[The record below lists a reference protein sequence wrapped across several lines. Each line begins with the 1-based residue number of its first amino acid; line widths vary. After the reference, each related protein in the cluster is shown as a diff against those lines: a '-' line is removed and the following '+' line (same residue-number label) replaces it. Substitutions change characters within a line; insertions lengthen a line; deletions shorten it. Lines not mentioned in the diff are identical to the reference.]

1 VTHVPAPLEPRPHLE
16 LPVRLTRPDPG
27 DTPELPIAQIW
38 GIFRR
43 HWLQIGLCG
52 ALALAAAIAYA
63 MSVTPIYRG
72 AATLRIDDKTGK
84 LPDVLQPFGSGGEVL
99 TELEVLKSRSL
110 VEDAAREL
118 GLQLVIVKPEGLSRD
133 TYLSNVTVADSAGPE
148 VYRFHRG
155 ADGTFVVTDTSGVIL
170 RRNIAPGNAVQLGDA
185 HFVLTPA
192 TRRLARFEVVVEPLE
207 FTVVRLRSGISVV
220 QPNREAKVA
229 ALSYQS
235 TDRELSW
242 KLPNTIA
249 DRFIVRR
256 QGIQKATARSTV
268 AFLRVQLDTLHRQ
281 LNASE
286 LALREFRERE
296 HVVNPTVEG
305 TSQVERLVKLQSER
319 SGVEAER
326 AALAQLLAQVQRSAE
341 SSGGHST
348 SYRQLLAFP
357 TLLRNQA
364 ASELLGSLAEV
375 ENQRSQLLVR
385 RTPDDP
391 EVQAL
396 EARDREI
403 QQQLR
408 AVASTYLAGL
418 TNTVASL
425 ETAIAGFGNQL
436 ARVPRRELEFARLQR
451 QPKVLEEMY
460 ALLQT
465 RLKEAEIAQA
475 VDDPSVQIVDR
486 AVRPLLPVSPRKR
499 LLAMAGLMAGLMAGA
514 AIAFLREYLDKS
526 VHTRGDVTD
535 ATGLPVLGLI
545 PRIPKGGKRVAL
557 ITQRKGVQADAA
569 AAPPPPKPRAGPMPP
584 QPAKRLYTFLG
595 QEPEAREPEQLPM
608 EVRSLPSAA
617 APLPARVQRMAVT
630 GIGTALAEAYG
641 SLQTNLMHSR
651 VDQPVQAVV
660 FTSAQPGE
668 GKTTSVV
675 NLALSLTHRGTKVLL
690 IDADLRRGTV
700 HSVFEVGREPGLA
713 DVVRGAVPF
722 EQARREIRVD
732 DGGTL
737 HYLTSGRLPGNP
749 SAMLASRELRDLLL
763 GLRSEYDTIILD
775 SPPVNM
781 MTDAALLAA
790 ATDGVVIVARA
801 GVTHSAALSYAME
814 QLSHVRALVLGVVL
828 NDIDFRRD
836 VSYDAAYRYYDY
848 GQYTAAGAS
857 S

>member
-1 VTHVPAPLEPRPHLE
+1 VSHVPAPFEFRPHVE
-16 LPVRLTRPDPG
+16 HPPRLNRPDLE
-27 DTPELPIAQIW
+27 DAPELPIAQIW
-38 GIFRR
+38 GILRR

-52 ALALAAAIAYA
+52 ALALAAAIVYG
-63 MSVTPIYRG
+63 MSAIPIYRG
-72 AATLRIDDKTGK
+72 AASLRIDDNAGK

-118 GLQLVIVKPEGLSRD
+118 GLQVRIIKPEGLSRSM
-133 TYLSNVTVADSAGPE
+133 YLSNVTVGDSVTPE
-148 VYRFHRG
+148 LYWFRRG
-155 ADGTFVVTDTSGVIL
+155 ADGNFVVTDTLGLVL
-170 RRNIAPGNAVQLGDA
+170 RRNIAPGNAVQLGQV
-185 HFVLTPA
+185 HFVLTAA
-192 TRRLARFEVVVEPLE
+192 TRRLARFEVLVEPLE
-207 FTVVRLRSGISVV
+207 FTVVRLRGGISVN

-229 ALSYQS
+229 TLSYQS

-242 KLPNTIA
+242 QLPNTIA

-256 QGIQKATARSTV
+256 QSIQKATARSTV
-268 AFLRVQLDTLHRQ
+268 EFLRVQLDTLSRQ
-281 LNASE
+281 LNSSE

-305 TSQVERLVKLQSER
+305 TSQVERLVTLQSDR
-319 SGVEAER
+319 LGVEAER
-326 AALAQLLAQVQRSAE
+326 AALAQLLAQVQRSAAN
-341 SSGGHST
+341 SPGQT
-348 SYRQLLAFP
+348 ASYRQLLAFP

-364 ASELLGSLAEV
+364 ASELLHSLAEV

-385 RTPDDP
+385 RTTDDP

-396 EARDREI
+396 DDREREI
-403 QQQLR
+403 QEQLR
-408 AVASTYLAGL
+408 SVASSYLAGL
-418 TNTVASL
+418 TNQVASL
-425 ETAIAGFGNQL
+425 DTAIAGFGNQL

-486 AVRPLLPVSPRKR
+486 AVRPLMPVSPRKR

-514 AIAFLREYLDKS
+514 AVAFLREYLDKS
-526 VHTRGDVTD
+526 VHTRGDVMD

-545 PRIPKGGKRVAL
+545 PRIPKSGKRVAL
-557 ITQRKGVQADAA
+557 ITQRRGVEAEAA
-569 AAPPPPKPRAGPMPP
+569 AAASPPPKAKREPP
-584 QPAKRLYTFLG
+584 AQPNRRLYTFLG
-595 QEPEAREPEQLPM
+595 QEPVTPEPEQRPV
-608 EVRSLPSAA
+608 EVRSLPTAA
-617 APLPARVQRMAVT
+617 APLPTRVQRVSVT

-641 SLQTNLMHSR
+641 SLQTNLLHSR
-651 VDQPVQAVV
+651 QDQPVQAVV

-713 DVVRGAVPF
+713 DVVRGLVPF
-722 EQARREIRVD
+722 EHARREIRVH

-737 HYLTSGRLPGNP
+737 HYLTSGRLPANP
-749 SAMLASRELRDLLL
+749 SALLASRELRDLIFR
-763 GLRSEYDTIILD
+763 LRSEYDTIILD

-790 ATDGVVIVARA
+790 STDGVVIVARS

-848 GQYTAAGAS
+848 GQYTVTTAS